1 MSLTEYT
8 VDTPEAFVADAT
20 AFIADI
26 VREAIQKDGRC
37 ILGLSGGST
46 PGPVY
51 TALGQEKGIDWS
63 KVWIFLVDDR
73 CVPADNPKS
82 NQFLLRSTLLKY
94 APIPESQIIV
104 PDMSLGPDEAA
115 TKYGQEVIAITRA
128 GMPAPRVHLLVLG
141 LGEDGHI
148 ASLFPPVSE
157 NAFSMTGAIHTTTNT
172 FDIPDRISVTL
183 PVLTS
188 AKQALFLLKGEKK
201 IAVWEEMVESGEDE
215 KRWPAKGVIEKVE
228 TTVIALT

>member
-1 MSLTEYT
+1 MELTEYT
-8 VDTPEAFVADAT
+8 VETPEAFVADAT

-26 VREAIQKDGRC
+26 VREAIANDGRC

-51 TALGQEKGIDWS
+51 EALGREPGIDWS

-73 CVPADNPKS
+73 CVPADHPKS
-82 NQFLLRSTLLKY
+82 NQFLLRSTILKH
-94 APIPESQIIV
+94 APIPESQIVV
-104 PDMSLGPDEAA
+104 PDVTLAPDETAR
-115 TKYGQEVIAITRA
+115 KYGEEIASMTRV
-128 GMPAPRVHLLVLG
+128 GKPALVVLG

-157 NAFSMTGAIHTTTNT
+157 AAFSMTGAIHTTTT
-172 FDIPDRISVTL
+172 AFDIHDRISVTL

-188 AKQALFLLKGEKK
+188 SKQALFLLKGEKK
-201 IAVWEEMVESGEDE
+201 IGVWEEMVEGVEGV
-215 KRWPAKGVIEKVE
+215 KRWPGKAVVEGVE
-228 TTVIALT
+228 TTVMVLK